1 MNPRRLFVALCAAA
15 TLLTSCGVDHAPD
28 VTAQPSTAYTE
39 PPLPAEVTIAP
50 SPSPTTP
57 SNCGDPTA
65 SLRPVPANAV
75 PRPPT
80 PNVDA
85 IRERGRL
92 IVGLD
97 TGSNLMSFRAPSTGQ
112 LEGFDVDIA
121 REVARD
127 LFGDPDKI
135 EYRILAADERI
146 TALQESTVDIVVK
159 TLTIN
164 CERRE
169 KIEFS
174 SQYFEAQQ
182 RIQVLKGSPIRNLD
196 DLDGRRVCAVRG
208 TTSLMRLQQVQ
219 PAAIAV
225 TVPMWS
231 DCLVLLQQGQVDA
244 ISTDDT
250 LLAGLATQDP
260 YLDVVGTPMGSEPYG
275 IGIHLGN
282 TDLVRFVNGTL
293 DRIRADGTWNSLYD
307 RWLSPLG
314 PTPGP
319 PPAVYRD

>member
-1 MNPRRLFVALCAAA
+1 MNLRPLFVALFAAA
-15 TLLTSCGVDHAPD
+15 TLLTACGVDRAPD
-28 VTAQPSTAYTE
+28 MTVQPSTAYTE
-39 PPLPAEVTIAP
+39 PPLPAEMTIAP
-50 SPSPTTP
+50 SPTPTAPTD
-57 SNCGDPTA
+57 CGDPTA
-65 SLRPVPANAV
+65 SLRPVPADAD

-80 PNVDA
+80 PSVDK

-97 TGSNLMSFRAPSTGQ
+97 TGSNLMSFRDPATGR

-127 LFGDPDKI
+127 IFGDPDKI
-135 EYRILAADERI
+135 EYRILTADERI

-174 SQYFEAQQ
+174 SKYFEALQ
-182 RIQVLKGSPIRNLD
+182 RIQVLKGSPIRSLD
-196 DLDGRRVCAVRG
+196 DLAGKRVCAARG

-219 PAAIAV
+219 PAATV
-225 TVPMWS
+225 VSVPMWS
-231 DCLVLLQQGQVDA
+231 DCLVVLQQGQVDA

-250 LLAGLATQDP
+250 ILAGLATQDP
-260 YLDVVGTPMGSEPYG
+260 YLDIVGNPLGSEPYG
-275 IGIHLGN
+275 IGINLAN

-293 DRIRADGTWNSLYD
+293 DRIRADGTWNAIYN
-307 RWLSPLG
+307 RWLSTLG